1 MSADPGLFAPEGS
14 SARAMADALAWLW
27 RLGPVRAEPGPGAVA
42 IGGLDDAAGC
52 SALVRAGRLF
62 GAVIFAERP
71 GDAAGPVPPR
81 ALRSG
86 VARLPGG
93 SVRGDFLVFDR
104 ADGLVRSTLGVHA
117 VRDGSLLMLG
127 ASSASWGRL
136 ELAWVLDTVAR
147 FLSATL
153 GRPLVRLPP
162 IGCLRWDD
170 VPGTAYEQ
178 LDGAAHSDRRQRA
191 RVARVLRA
199 CRRRRASVNL
209 AVPVSGLSAG
219 RETPIDRVWPETVAT
234 IARGAASGAFEIV
247 AHGTVH
253 FDTGARAEGRL
264 DPREFARLDA
274 AEAGRRIDASVGW
287 LREHVGAPETFVAP
301 AWGYSEGTLEA
312 ARRRGMLT
320 WQPAA
325 PGPLLDA
332 TGAIHETLDTGLPGL
347 TGVDYRPL
355 AQLARAGLPPVLV
368 IHGTLLD
375 YRVMNLRRPRD
386 APVAARLAMRRDL
399 LRLLAVRG
407 VRWVRAGELVE
418 RLRDHA
424 GTDARSG
431 LNPSRVTR

>member
-1 MSADPGLFAPEGS
+1 
-14 SARAMADALAWLW
+14 MADALAWLW
-27 RLGPVRAEPGPGAVA
+27 RLGPVGAEPGAGAVG
-42 IGGLDDAAGC
+42 IGGLDDAAGF
-52 SALVRAGRLF
+52 SALVRAGRLA
-62 GAVIFAERP
+62 GAVIFAAEP
-71 GDAAGPVPPR
+71 GAAAGPVPPR

-93 SVRGDFLVFDR
+93 SVRGEFLVFDR
-104 ADGLVRSTLGVHA
+104 RDGLVRSTLGVHA
-117 VRDGSLLMLG
+117 VRDGALLMLG

-162 IGCLRWDD
+162 IGSLRWDD

-209 AVPVSGLSAG
+209 AVPVSGLTDG
-219 RETPIDRVWPETVAT
+219 RETPIDRIWPKTVAT
-234 IARGAASGAFEIV
+234 VARGAASGAFEIV

-253 FDTGARAEGRL
+253 FDTGARVEGRL
-264 DPREFARLDA
+264 DPREFARLDT

-287 LREHVGAPETFVAP
+287 LREHVGAPGTFVAP

-312 ARRRGMLT
+312 AGRRGLRT

-375 YRVMNLRRPRD
+375 YRVMNLRLPRD
-386 APVAARLAMRRDL
+386 ALVAARLAMRRDL

-418 RLRDHA
+418 RLRAHGA
-424 GTDARSG
+424 TDGRSG
-431 LNPSRVTR
+431 LNPPRVTR